1 MRNRLRLA
9 QRTCHINLRQS
20 QAHHSSQRSKSA
32 WLTFNNKHM
41 YGFVNGAAQETQVFA
56 CEVLKV
62 NLRRAVTMSSSEIT
76 LVQAAPL
83 SLSKNLS

>member
-1 MRNRLRLA
+1 
-9 QRTCHINLRQS
+9 
-20 QAHHSSQRSKSA
+20 
-32 WLTFNNKHM
+32 M

-56 CEVLKV
+56 REVLKV